1 MRHVD
6 LYPDTDIQTQRMF
19 MCGEA
24 EYEELQKS
32 ENDRNYI
39 ADPLTYFKC
48 MLMLSS
54 DYVKTKEKGSNRGN
68 VKSHD
73 DHDDYD
79 RYDYY
84 DDYDDYDDYYDDY
97 DDYYDDYDYSYYYD
111 YDDYFD
117 YYEYYEYGISSE
129 TTSTPG
135 PFVSHPY
142 YPNNYENDYEKVG
155 LKPKYDKYASN
166 CQFKHIC
173 SGVDYVSHTSW
184 LCGPANL

>member
-68 VKSHD
+68 VKSQD
-73 DHDDYD
+73 DHDDYGHQH
-79 RYDYY
+79 
-84 DDYDDYDDYYDDY
+84 DYDNNHSYNDNYDHD
-97 DDYYDDYDYSYYYD
+97 
-111 YDDYFD
+111 
-117 YYEYYEYGISSE
+117 
-129 TTSTPG
+129 
-135 PFVSHPY
+135 
-142 YPNNYENDYEKVG
+142 
-155 LKPKYDKYASN
+155 L
-166 CQFKHIC
+166 
-173 SGVDYVSHTSW
+173 
-184 LCGPANL
+184 

>member
-68 VKSHD
+68 DKSY
-73 DHDDYD
+73 DDYD
-79 RYDYY
+79 RNHYY
-84 DDYDDYDDYYDDY
+84 DDYDYSGDYDYY
-97 DDYYDDYDYSYYYD
+97 DYDYSYYYD
-111 YDDYFD
+111 YYD
-117 YYEYYEYGISSE
+117 YYEEYGSGSNIPSE

-142 YPNNYENDYEKVG
+142 FPNNYENNYEKVG
-155 LKPKYDKYASN
+155 LKPK
-166 CQFKHIC
+166 
-173 SGVDYVSHTSW
+173 
-184 LCGPANL
+184 LL